1 MENFV
6 DEWIINPLHNALH
19 GEEYFSMKVM
29 RNVLAHCKEEDGM
42 DVFHEKGNN
51 HPIVTLFPTNE
62 PGCITL
68 FLTKE
73 NLIVL

>member
-19 GEEYFSMKVM
+19 SEEYFSMKFM

-42 DVFHEKGNN
+42 DVFHEKMQ
-51 HPIVTLFPTNE
+51 PYL
-62 PGCITL
+62 
-68 FLTKE
+68 
-73 NLIVL
+73 